1 MAFVKLLKQ
10 NSVFHRK
17 KTDYLHPMQTT
28 FSTVRLHLDMVTT
41 DDYAFVSALVNS
53 CGWLEFIG
61 DRNVHGKQDAI
72 AYINKILDAPNIHYW
87 VIRVKGSGTP
97 VGIISFIK
105 RDYLDYYDIGFALLS
120 EYSGL
125 GYAYEAAKEVLM
137 FASNVA
143 EHHPIVATTLINNNS
158 SIKLLTKLGLHFD
171 KEIIV
176 ENEILH
182 LYSNG

>member
-1 MAFVKLLKQ
+1 
-10 NSVFHRK
+10 
-17 KTDYLHPMQTT
+17 MQTIFT
-28 FSTVRLHLDMVTT
+28 TDRLQLGIVTT
-41 DDYAFVSALVNS
+41 DDYAFVSALVNTN
-53 CGWLEFIG
+53 GWLEFIG
-61 DRNVHGKQDAI
+61 DRNVHNKEDAI

-105 RDYLDYYDIGFALLS
+105 RDYLDYYDIGFALLP

-125 GYAYEAAKEVLM
+125 GYAYEAAKEVLL

-143 EHHPIVATTLINNNS
+143 KHHPIVATTLSNNIS
-158 SIKLLTKLGLHFD
+158 SIKLLTKLGLHFY

-176 ENEILH
+176 EDEALL

>member
-1 MAFVKLLKQ
+1 
-10 NSVFHRK
+10 
-17 KTDYLHPMQTT
+17 MQTIFT
-28 FSTVRLHLDMVTT
+28 TDRLQLGIVTT

-61 DRNVHGKQDAI
+61 DRNVHNKEDAI

-105 RDYLDYYDIGFALLS
+105 RDYLDYYDIGFALLP

-143 EHHPIVATTLINNNS
+143 KHHPIVATTLSYNVS
-158 SIKLLTKLGLHFD
+158 SIKLLTKLGLHFE
-171 KEIIV
+171 KEILV
-176 ENEILH
+176 EDETLH
-182 LYSNG
+182 LYSNS